1 MSKKMTTLD
10 VARLAGVTN
19 NAVCAAIA
27 RGELSAER
35 FGRRMFE
42 VDEDSAMEYVARV
55 LKHKPGPAGHG
66 VRRGLTV
73 TLPEETMNKFLRMV
87 EEHNVSRAQV
97 VEKMILAMEKMEAI
111 ING

>member
-1 MSKKMTTLD
+1 MAKKMTVAE
-10 VARLAGVTN
+10 VARMAGVTC
-19 NAVCAAIA
+19 NAVNAAIL
-27 RGELSAER
+27 RGEISAER

-73 TLPEETMNKFLRMV
+73 TLPEETMDKFLRMV
-87 EEHNVSRAQV
+87 EERGISRAQM

>member
-1 MSKKMTTLD
+1 MSKKMTVAE
-10 VARLAGVTN
+10 VARMAGVTCS
-19 NAVCAAIA
+19 AVNAAIL

-42 VDEDSAMEYVARV
+42 VYEDSAMEYAARV
-55 LKHKPGPAGHG
+55 GKYKPGPAGRG
-66 VRRGLTV
+66 VRMGLTV
-73 TLPEETMNKFLRMV
+73 MLPEETMDKFLRMV
-87 EEHNVSRAQV
+87 EEHNVSRAQM